1 MTEWGVQR
9 RDILRAMP
17 VAAVA
22 GMGSH
27 SGTATTQRDRSGSA
41 RSTDRRRLGTVPDP
55 VGDDDGPGG
64 YQYPTAEEFKD
75 GVYDMTEATIYDEG
89 DAWTFEVGIAGPVEN
104 TYLFET
110 GFGVQ
115 VIELYI
121 RDPDAGDEVPASTQG
136 RPGSGLTFAQPW
148 HYVAHVTGTGQ
159 VVEDASSDAGAFDDE
174 LGDPEVLAS
183 DEDGGISASASSE
196 GSTISFTV
204 SKDALGGGDIRE
216 KEAGLFVFSLD
227 GFTPSEIRTNVGEEA
242 DLYRTGLGDNPARNS
257 PKAFD
262 MLDPEGTVSQSEA
275 LDYTEDEP
283 ATVPLFTIGE
293 SLVTSVGMIPDSV
306 GDDDG
311 PGGYQYPTA
320 EEFTDG
326 AYDITRVRVYE
337 EDDVWTFEV
346 GIAGPVE
353 NIYQFDDGFAV
364 QTLQLYVHDPSAGD
378 EVPTSTQGRPGSGLT
393 FAEPWHYLV
402 HVTGYDQV
410 VEDASSDAGAFDD
423 ELGDPEV
430 LASREEGGISAS
442 ASAEDSTISFTVS
455 KHALGGGDIEAKK
468 IGLFVFSQDASVPA
482 ISGTTP
488 VPRPM
493 PTRSDWGTTPS
504 RTVPKPSICST
515 PKASSTSTTR
525 STTPRTNPR
534 PCHCSPS
541 VTHCSMQRR
550 VPPSG
555 AVSPRATPTETGSTR
570 TSTATGNR
578 ASSTYWSTTTPG
590 IARRYRT
597 IQPCSISTARERRE
611 HSSTH

>member
-1 MTEWGVQR
+1 
-9 RDILRAMP
+9 
-17 VAAVA
+17 
-22 GMGSH
+22 
-27 SGTATTQRDRSGSA
+27 
-41 RSTDRRRLGTVPDP
+41 VPDP

-75 GVYDMTEATIYDEG
+75 GVYDMTGVTIYDEG

-136 RPGSGLTFAQPW
+136 RPGSGLTFAEPW

-183 DEDGGISASASSE
+183 DEDGGISASASAE
-196 GSTISFTV
+196 DSTISFTV
-204 SKDALGGGDIRE
+204 AKDALGGGDIRE

-320 EEFTDG
+320 EEFTDDV
-326 AYDITRVRVYE
+326 YDITRVRVYE

-353 NIYQFDDGFAV
+353 NIYHFDGGFAV
-364 QTLQLYVHDPSAGD
+364 QTLQLYVHDPSAGED
-378 EVPTSTQGRPGSGLT
+378 VPTSTQGRPGSGLT

-410 VEDASSDAGAFDD
+410 VEDASSDATAFDD

-442 ASAEDSTISFTVS
+442 ASSEASTISFTVS
-455 KHALGGGDIEAKK
+455 KDALGGGDIEEKK
-468 IGLFVFSQDASVPA
+468 VGLFVFSQDGFGIGDIRYAVGPEADAYQIGLGDNPVRNSPKAFDMLDPEGVLDQYDALDYTEDEPA
-482 ISGTTP
+482 
-488 VPRPM
+488 
-493 PTRSDWGTTPS
+493 
-504 RTVPKPSICST
+504 TVPLFTVGDALFDAAQGPVVGGGQPARDPDLDGLYEDIDGDGEQGLFDVLEYYNARDS
-515 PKASSTSTTR
+515 PAVQD
-525 STTPRTNPR
+525 NPALFNFD
-534 PCHCSPS
+534 
-541 VTHCSMQRR
+541 
-550 VPPSG
+550 G
-555 AVSPRATPTETGSTR
+555 EGE
-570 TSTATGNR
+570 
-578 ASSTYWSTTTPG
+578 PG
-590 IARRYRT
+590 TLFDALELYNDIF
-597 IQPCSISTARERRE
+597 
-611 HSSTH
+611 